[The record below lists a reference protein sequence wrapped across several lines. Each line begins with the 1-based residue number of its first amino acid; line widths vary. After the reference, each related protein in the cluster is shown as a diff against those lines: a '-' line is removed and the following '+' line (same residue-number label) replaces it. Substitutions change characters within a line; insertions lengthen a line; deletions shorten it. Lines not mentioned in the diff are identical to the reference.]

1 MPGVASVDVLDLF
14 ALTTGALEQSRC
26 RRLLPVTGS
35 DTSQPVVCLFAALSV
50 DLSDDV
56 AESLAHP
63 VSKDSDAPVR
73 SSAASARVVK
83 FFMSKPDPY

>member
-1 MPGVASVDVLDLF
+1 VPGVASVDALGLF
-14 ALTTGALEQSRC
+14 ALATGALEQSRC

-35 DTSQPVVCLFAALSV
+35 DNSQSEADFFVV
-50 DLSDDV
+50 LSDDV

-63 VSKDSDAPVR
+63 VSKVNDAPVR
-73 SSAASARVVK
+73 SSTASARVVK